1 MLLITYITQIH
12 SSSVKKRNF
21 LPGRSLFNNKLS
33 WSDKVLTELQK
44 GVSMARPRKE
54 GLDYFPIDVDI
65 FEDLE
70 VEYAK
75 FGADGFTI
83 YMYLLT
89 RVYKRGYYLE
99 VDEDFLL
106 VMAARLRMSEQK
118 VMQVLNYLLK
128 RSLFDNTL
136 FQSVK
141 VLTSAGIQERFQLA
155 VKSRA
160 LKNPVQVRE
169 DLWLLK
175 KEETEPFIKVNPFL
189 NKSKNNSSFS
199 ENNSNKSENNATK
212 ESKVNK
218 YIYIAS
224 QEKPPVKESTS
235 SSDTKIRYFDN
246 QEVEDAFLLFISYKK
261 QKGAIINPSQIEL
274 YKERLCEIA
283 QTDAEKIAVAKEATM
298 RGWETFYPVRKTRGV
313 KTQSKQ
319 PEAKKTKFCNFEQRK
334 YNMSE
339 LESMLLKSN

>member
-1 MLLITYITQIH
+1 
-12 SSSVKKRNF
+12 
-21 LPGRSLFNNKLS
+21 
-33 WSDKVLTELQK
+33 
-44 GVSMARPRKE
+44 MARPRKE
-54 GLDYFPIDVDI
+54 GLDYFPTDVDI

-189 NKSKNNSSFS
+189 NKSENNESFS
-199 ENNSNKSENNATK
+199 KNNSNKSENNAIK

-218 YIYIAS
+218 YIYMAS
-224 QEKPPVKESTS
+224 PDKAQVENSTS
-235 SSDTKIRYFDN
+235 SIGAKKTRYFDN
-246 QEVEDAFLLFISYKK
+246 QEVEDAFQLFISYKK
-261 QKGAIINPSQIEL
+261 QKGAIINSSQIEL
-274 YKERLCEIA
+274 YKERLSEVA

-298 RGWETFYPVRKTRGV
+298 RGWETFYPARKIKGV
-313 KTQSKQ
+313 KTQNKQ
-319 PEAKKTKFCNFEQRK
+319 AEAKKTKFCNFEQRK

-339 LESMLLKSN
+339 LESMLLKNN

>member
-1 MLLITYITQIH
+1 
-12 SSSVKKRNF
+12 
-21 LPGRSLFNNKLS
+21 
-33 WSDKVLTELQK
+33 
-44 GVSMARPRKE
+44 MARPKKQ

-189 NKSKNNSSFS
+189 NKS
-199 ENNSNKSENNATK
+199 ENN
-212 ESKVNK
+212 
-218 YIYIAS
+218 
-224 QEKPPVKESTS
+224 
-235 SSDTKIRYFDN
+235 
-246 QEVEDAFLLFISYKK
+246 
-261 QKGAIINPSQIEL
+261 
-274 YKERLCEIA
+274 
-283 QTDAEKIAVAKEATM
+283 
-298 RGWETFYPVRKTRGV
+298 
-313 KTQSKQ
+313 
-319 PEAKKTKFCNFEQRK
+319 
-334 YNMSE
+334 
-339 LESMLLKSN
+339 

>member
-1 MLLITYITQIH
+1 
-12 SSSVKKRNF
+12 
-21 LPGRSLFNNKLS
+21 
-33 WSDKVLTELQK
+33 
-44 GVSMARPRKE
+44 MARPKKQ

-189 NKSKNNSSFS
+189 NKS
-199 ENNSNKSENNATK
+199 ENNAIK

-218 YIYIAS
+218 YIYMAS
-224 QEKPPVKESTS
+224 PDKSPVDDFTS
-235 SSDTKIRYFDN
+235 SVDTKKTRYFDN
-246 QEVEDAFLLFISYKK
+246 QEVEDAFQLFISYKK
-261 QKGAIINPSQIEL
+261 QKGAIINPSQVEL
-274 YKERLCEIA
+274 YKERLSEVA

>member
-1 MLLITYITQIH
+1 
-12 SSSVKKRNF
+12 
-21 LPGRSLFNNKLS
+21 
-33 WSDKVLTELQK
+33 
-44 GVSMARPRKE
+44 MARPKKQ

-175 KEETEPFIKVNPFL
+175 KEETEPFIKVNPSL
-189 NKSKNNSSFS
+189 NNSVNNNDYSEKNELDS
-199 ENNSNKSENNATK
+199 ENNSIK

-218 YIYIAS
+218 SICIDTAPPDKS
-224 QEKPPVKESTS
+224 FSPELEKAFQLFLVCRKQNGQ
-235 SSDTKIRYFDN
+235 DLN
-246 QEVEDAFLLFISYKK
+246 QEQIRLLREELCNLSDKDTERIAIVKKATVSNWKSFYPLKK
-261 QKGAIINPSQIEL
+261 QGRK
-274 YKERLCEIA
+274 
-283 QTDAEKIAVAKEATM
+283 AEPK
-298 RGWETFYPVRKTRGV
+298 
-313 KTQSKQ
+313 
-319 PEAKKTKFCNFEQRK
+319 KKTKFSNFNGRE
-334 YNMSE
+334 YDMNS
-339 LESMLLKSN
+339 LESKLLNSQKGGKDHG

>member
-1 MLLITYITQIH
+1 
-12 SSSVKKRNF
+12 
-21 LPGRSLFNNKLS
+21 
-33 WSDKVLTELQK
+33 
-44 GVSMARPRKE
+44 MARPRKE

-99 VDEDFLL
+99 VDEDFLI

-160 LKNPVQVRE
+160 LKNPIQVRE

-175 KEETEPFIKVNPFL
+175 KEDTEPFIKVNPFL
-189 NKSKNNSSFS
+189 NKSKKNESFS
-199 ENNSNKSENNATK
+199 ENNFDNSEKNAIK

-224 QEKPPVKESTS
+224 QEKPQVKESTS
-235 SSDTKIRYFDN
+235 SIDTKNRYFDN

-283 QTDAEKIAVAKEATM
+283 QTDIEKIEVAKEATM
-298 RGWETFYPVRKTRGV
+298 RGWETFYPVRKIKNV
-313 KTQSKQ
+313 KTQNKQ
-319 PEAKKTKFCNFEQRK
+319 AEAKKTKFSNFPNRDYDVSDLERK
-334 YNMSE
+334 LLMS
-339 LESMLLKSN
+339 

>member
-1 MLLITYITQIH
+1 
-12 SSSVKKRNF
+12 
-21 LPGRSLFNNKLS
+21 
-33 WSDKVLTELQK
+33 
-44 GVSMARPRKE
+44 MARPKKQ

-189 NKSKNNSSFS
+189 NKSENNESFS
-199 ENNSNKSENNATK
+199 KNNSNKSENNAIK

-218 YIYIAS
+218 YIYMAS
-224 QEKPPVKESTS
+224 PDKAQVGS
-235 SSDTKIRYFDN
+235 SISSIGAKKTRYFDN
-246 QEVEDAFLLFISYKK
+246 QEVEDAFQLFISYKK

-274 YKERLCEIA
+274 YKERLSEVA

-298 RGWETFYPVRKTRGV
+298 RGWETFYQVRKTRS
-313 KTQSKQ
+313 TQNKQ
-319 PEAKKTKFCNFEQRK
+319 QETKKAKFCNFEQRK

>member
-1 MLLITYITQIH
+1 
-12 SSSVKKRNF
+12 
-21 LPGRSLFNNKLS
+21 
-33 WSDKVLTELQK
+33 
-44 GVSMARPRKE
+44 MARPRKE

>member
-1 MLLITYITQIH
+1 
-12 SSSVKKRNF
+12 
-21 LPGRSLFNNKLS
+21 
-33 WSDKVLTELQK
+33 
-44 GVSMARPRKE
+44 MARPKKQ

-89 RVYKRGYYLE
+89 RVYKRGYYLD

-160 LKNPVQVRE
+160 LKNPIQVRE

-189 NKSKNNSSFS
+189 NKSENNESFS
-199 ENNSNKSENNATK
+199 KNNSNKSENNAIK

-218 YIYIAS
+218 YIYMAS
-224 QEKPPVKESTS
+224 PEKPPVENSIS
-235 SSDTKIRYFDN
+235 SIGAKKTRYFNN
-246 QEVEDAFLLFISYKK
+246 QEVEDAFQMFISYKK

-274 YKERLCEIA
+274 YKEHLCEVA
-283 QTDAEKIAVAKEATM
+283 QTDVEKIAVAKEATM
-298 RGWETFYPVRKTRGV
+298 RGWETFYPVRKTRGI
-313 KTQSKQ
+313 KQQSKQ
-319 PEAKKTKFCNFEQRK
+319 PETKKTKFCNFEQRK

>member
-1 MLLITYITQIH
+1 
-12 SSSVKKRNF
+12 
-21 LPGRSLFNNKLS
+21 
-33 WSDKVLTELQK
+33 
-44 GVSMARPRKE
+44 MARPRKE

-160 LKNPVQVRE
+160 LKNPIQVRE

-189 NKSKNNSSFS
+189 NKSKNNSHYSWK
-199 ENNSNKSENNATK
+199 NSNKSENNAIK

-218 YIYIAS
+218 YIYTAS
-224 QEKPPVKESTS
+224 PEKPPVDTTS
-235 SSDTKIRYFDN
+235 SIDTKIRYFDN

-283 QTDAEKIAVAKEATM
+283 QTDIEKIEVAKEATM
-298 RGWETFYPVRKTRGV
+298 RGWETFYPVRKTKSV
-313 KTQSKQ
+313 KAQSKQ
-319 PEAKKTKFCNFEQRK
+319 AEAKKTKFCNFEQRK

>member
-1 MLLITYITQIH
+1 
-12 SSSVKKRNF
+12 
-21 LPGRSLFNNKLS
+21 
-33 WSDKVLTELQK
+33 
-44 GVSMARPRKE
+44 MARPKKQ

-169 DLWLLK
+169 GLWLLK

-189 NKSKNNSSFS
+189 NKSENNESFS
-199 ENNSNKSENNATK
+199 ENNSNKSENNAIK

-218 YIYIAS
+218 YIYMAS
-224 QEKPPVKESTS
+224 PDKAQVDDFTS
-235 SSDTKIRYFDN
+235 SIDTKMKYFDN
-246 QEVEDAFLLFISYKK
+246 EKVNDAFWLFISYKK

-274 YKERLCEIA
+274 YKERLSEVA

>member
-1 MLLITYITQIH
+1 
-12 SSSVKKRNF
+12 
-21 LPGRSLFNNKLS
+21 
-33 WSDKVLTELQK
+33 
-44 GVSMARPRKE
+44 MARPKKQ

-189 NKSKNNSSFS
+189 NKSKNNESFS
-199 ENNSNKSENNATK
+199 ENNFDNSEKNAI
-212 ESKVNK
+212 EERKVNK

-224 QEKPPVKESTS
+224 QEKPPVNATS
-235 SSDTKIRYFDN
+235 SIDTKIRYFDN
-246 QEVEDAFLLFISYKK
+246 QEVEDAFWLFISYKK

-274 YKERLCEIA
+274 YKERLSEVA

>member
-1 MLLITYITQIH
+1 
-12 SSSVKKRNF
+12 
-21 LPGRSLFNNKLS
+21 
-33 WSDKVLTELQK
+33 
-44 GVSMARPRKE
+44 MARPKKQ

-189 NKSKNNSSFS
+189 NKSENNESFS
-199 ENNSNKSENNATK
+199 ENNSNKSENNAIK

-218 YIYIAS
+218 YIYMAS
-224 QEKPPVKESTS
+224 PDKAQVENSTS
-235 SSDTKIRYFDN
+235 SIGAKKTRYFDN
-246 QEVEDAFLLFISYKK
+246 QEVEDAFQLFISYKK
-261 QKGAIINPSQIEL
+261 QKGAIINPNQIEL
-274 YKERLCEIA
+274 YKERLSEVA

>member
-1 MLLITYITQIH
+1 
-12 SSSVKKRNF
+12 
-21 LPGRSLFNNKLS
+21 
-33 WSDKVLTELQK
+33 
-44 GVSMARPRKE
+44 MARPRKE

-99 VDEDFLL
+99 IDEDFLL

-155 VKSRA
+155 VKTRA
-160 LKNPVQVRE
+160 LKNPIQVRE

-189 NKSKNNSSFS
+189 NKSKKNESFS
-199 ENNSNKSENNATK
+199 ENNFDNSEKNAIK

-218 YIYIAS
+218 KIYIAS
-224 QEKPPVKESTS
+224 QENNPVEEAN
-235 SSDTKIRYFDN
+235 DEIRYFEN
-246 QEVEDAFLLFISYKK
+246 KEVEKAFLLFISYKK

-283 QTDAEKIAVAKEATM
+283 QTDIEKIEVAKEATM
-298 RGWETFYPVRKTRGV
+298 RGWETFYPLRKTRGV
-313 KTQSKQ
+313 KTQNKQ

>member
-1 MLLITYITQIH
+1 
-12 SSSVKKRNF
+12 
-21 LPGRSLFNNKLS
+21 
-33 WSDKVLTELQK
+33 
-44 GVSMARPRKE
+44 MARPRKE

-136 FQSVK
+136 FRSVK

-189 NKSKNNSSFS
+189 NKSKNNESFS

-283 QTDAEKIAVAKEATM
+283 QTDIEKIEVAKEATM
-298 RGWETFYPVRKTRGV
+298 RGWETFYPVRKTKSV
-313 KTQSKQ
+313 KAQSKQ
-319 PEAKKTKFCNFEQRK
+319 AEAKKTKFCNFEQRK

>member
-1 MLLITYITQIH
+1 
-12 SSSVKKRNF
+12 
-21 LPGRSLFNNKLS
+21 
-33 WSDKVLTELQK
+33 
-44 GVSMARPRKE
+44 MARPKKQ
-54 GLDYFPIDVDI
+54 GLDYFPTDVDI

-160 LKNPVQVRE
+160 LKNPIQVRE

-189 NKSKNNSSFS
+189 NKSENNESFS
-199 ENNSNKSENNATK
+199 KNNSNKSENNAIK

-218 YIYIAS
+218 YIYMAS
-224 QEKPPVKESTS
+224 PEKPLVENSTS
-235 SSDTKIRYFDN
+235 SIDTKKTRYFDN
-246 QEVEDAFLLFISYKK
+246 EKVNDAFWLFISYKK

-274 YKERLCEIA
+274 YKERLCDVA
-283 QTDAEKIAVAKEATM
+283 QTDADKIAVAKEATM
-298 RGWETFYPVRKTRGV
+298 RGWETFYPVRKTRGI
-313 KTQSKQ
+313 KQQSK
-319 PEAKKTKFCNFEQRK
+319 PAETKKTKFCNFEQRK

>member
-1 MLLITYITQIH
+1 
-12 SSSVKKRNF
+12 
-21 LPGRSLFNNKLS
+21 
-33 WSDKVLTELQK
+33 
-44 GVSMARPRKE
+44 MARPKKQ

-155 VKSRA
+155 VKTRA
-160 LKNPVQVRE
+160 LKNPIQVRE

-189 NKSKNNSSFS
+189 NKSKNNESFS
-199 ENNSNKSENNATK
+199 ENNFDNSEKNAIK
-212 ESKVNK
+212 ERKVNK

-235 SSDTKIRYFDN
+235 SIDTKIRYFDN

-283 QTDAEKIAVAKEATM
+283 QTDTEKIEVAKEATM
-298 RGWETFYPVRKTRGV
+298 RGWETFYPVRKTRS
-313 KTQSKQ
+313 TQNKQ
-319 PEAKKTKFCNFEQRK
+319 QETKKAKFCNFEQRK

>member
-1 MLLITYITQIH
+1 
-12 SSSVKKRNF
+12 
-21 LPGRSLFNNKLS
+21 
-33 WSDKVLTELQK
+33 
-44 GVSMARPRKE
+44 MARPKKQ

-189 NKSKNNSSFS
+189 NKSENNESFS
-199 ENNSNKSENNATK
+199 ENNSNKSENNAIK

-218 YIYIAS
+218 YIYMAS
-224 QEKPPVKESTS
+224 PDKAQVGS
-235 SSDTKIRYFDN
+235 SISSIGAKKTRYFDN
-246 QEVEDAFLLFISYKK
+246 QEVEDAFQLFISYKK
-261 QKGAIINPSQIEL
+261 QKGAIINPSQVEL
-274 YKERLCEIA
+274 YKERLCEVA

>member
-1 MLLITYITQIH
+1 
-12 SSSVKKRNF
+12 
-21 LPGRSLFNNKLS
+21 
-33 WSDKVLTELQK
+33 
-44 GVSMARPRKE
+44 MARPKKQ

-75 FGADGFTI
+75 FSADGFTI

-160 LKNPVQVRE
+160 LKNPIQVRE

-175 KEETEPFIKVNPFL
+175 KEETEPFIKVNHFL
-189 NKSKNNSSFS
+189 NKSENNESFS
-199 ENNSNKSENNATK
+199 ENNFDSSEKNAIK

-224 QEKPPVKESTS
+224 QEKPPVNTTS
-235 SSDTKIRYFDN
+235 SIDTKIRYFDN

>member
-1 MLLITYITQIH
+1 
-12 SSSVKKRNF
+12 
-21 LPGRSLFNNKLS
+21 
-33 WSDKVLTELQK
+33 
-44 GVSMARPRKE
+44 MARPKKQ

-189 NKSKNNSSFS
+189 NKSENNESFS
-199 ENNSNKSENNATK
+199 ENNSNKSENNAIK

-218 YIYIAS
+218 YIYMAS
-224 QEKPPVKESTS
+224 PDKSPVDDFTS
-235 SSDTKIRYFDN
+235 SVDTKKTRYFDN
-246 QEVEDAFLLFISYKK
+246 QEVEDAFQLFISYKK
-261 QKGAIINPSQIEL
+261 QKGAIINPSQVEL
-274 YKERLCEIA
+274 YKERLCEVA

-298 RGWETFYPVRKTRGV
+298 RGWETFYPIRKIRS
-313 KTQSKQ
+313 TQNKQ
-319 PEAKKTKFCNFEQRK
+319 QETKKAKFCNFEQRK

>member
-1 MLLITYITQIH
+1 
-12 SSSVKKRNF
+12 
-21 LPGRSLFNNKLS
+21 
-33 WSDKVLTELQK
+33 
-44 GVSMARPRKE
+44 MARPRKE

-160 LKNPVQVRE
+160 LKNPIQVRE

-189 NKSKNNSSFS
+189 NKSKNNESFS
-199 ENNSNKSENNATK
+199 ENNSNKSENNAIK

-218 YIYIAS
+218 YIYMAS
-224 QEKPPVKESTS
+224 PDKAQVGS
-235 SSDTKIRYFDN
+235 SISSIGAKKTRYFDN
-246 QEVEDAFLLFISYKK
+246 QEVEDAFQLFISYKK
-261 QKGAIINPSQIEL
+261 QKGAIINPSQVEL
-274 YKERLCEIA
+274 YKERLCEVA

-319 PEAKKTKFCNFEQRK
+319 PEAKFCNFEQRK

>member
-1 MLLITYITQIH
+1 
-12 SSSVKKRNF
+12 
-21 LPGRSLFNNKLS
+21 
-33 WSDKVLTELQK
+33 
-44 GVSMARPRKE
+44 MARPKKQ

-169 DLWLLK
+169 GLWLLK

-189 NKSKNNSSFS
+189 NKSENNESFS
-199 ENNSNKSENNATK
+199 KNNSNKSENNAIK

-218 YIYIAS
+218 YIYMAS
-224 QEKPPVKESTS
+224 PDKAQVGS
-235 SSDTKIRYFDN
+235 SISSIGAKKTRYFDN
-246 QEVEDAFLLFISYKK
+246 QEVEDAFQLFISYKK

-274 YKERLCEIA
+274 YKERLSEVA

-298 RGWETFYPVRKTRGV
+298 RGWETFYQVRKTRS
-313 KTQSKQ
+313 TQNKQ
-319 PEAKKTKFCNFEQRK
+319 QETKKAKFCNFEQRK

>member
-1 MLLITYITQIH
+1 
-12 SSSVKKRNF
+12 
-21 LPGRSLFNNKLS
+21 
-33 WSDKVLTELQK
+33 
-44 GVSMARPRKE
+44 MARPKKQ

-189 NKSKNNSSFS
+189 NKSENNESFS
-199 ENNSNKSENNATK
+199 ENNSNKSENNAIK

-218 YIYIAS
+218 YIYMAS
-224 QEKPPVKESTS
+224 PEKPPVDDFTS
-235 SSDTKIRYFDN
+235 SSDTRTRYFDN
-246 QEVEDAFLLFISYKK
+246 QEVEDAFQLFISYKK

-274 YKERLCEIA
+274 YKERLCDVA

-298 RGWETFYPVRKTRGV
+298 RGWETFYPVRKTRS
-313 KTQSKQ
+313 TQNKQ
-319 PEAKKTKFCNFEQRK
+319 QETKKAKFCNFEQRK